1 MAWLRVSIAVLA
13 GWFAG
18 CGADPGKVALGERDR
33 WPARAPL
40 PVVGADG
47 WMVVTDGN
55 SDTLSFVDVA
65 KGVRALAAPVGLSPV
80 EPEGP
85 HHLVVSPDRRRIY
98 VNLSG
103 YVTGSASGP
112 HGAHGAGTAPGHL
125 IALDAHDLSLVGQVE
140 VRANPGD
147 LAVSRD
153 GQTVYVSH
161 YNLAEV
167 VSALNHGT
175 PAAELES
182 FVARIHTADF
192 SVDWIRVGPGGH
204 GLLLSEDEQ
213 TLFVAC
219 ALADELAVV
228 DLGAEPPA
236 VRRVRVSPTAG
247 GPGNPS
253 YEPYAVARAPDGL
266 VWISNVSSSGHSL
279 SVYDPQAGAILVER
293 AVFLQSAPQQ
303 GVFVG
308 GTLVVPAWSPDVL
321 LFVEAASGRRENVPL
336 PTDCLSPHVFTTAS
350 GRGFVVCEGN
360 RREPG
365 ALLPVD
371 LATHAFGAP
380 IALGVYPNGA
390 AWLPAP

>member
-1 MAWLRVSIAVLA
+1 MLLVLA
-13 GWFAG
+13 LG
-18 CGADPGKVALGERDR
+18 CGADSGKVALGDRDFF
-33 WPARAPL
+33 PARTPL
-40 PVVGADG
+40 PAPGADG
-47 WMVVTDGN
+47 FVVVTDGN

-65 KGVRALAAPVGLSPV
+65 QGSRALAVPVGLSPV

-85 HHLVVSPDRRRIY
+85 HHLVVSPDRARLY

-125 IALDAHDLSLVGQVE
+125 LALDTRDLAVVGRVE

-147 LAVSRD
+147 LVVSKD

-161 YNLAEV
+161 YNLAETV
-167 VSALNHGT
+167 AALTHGT

-182 FVARIHTADF
+182 YVARIHTADF

-204 GLLLSEDEQ
+204 GLLLSEDER

-219 ALADELAVV
+219 ALADELAVI

-236 VRRVRVSPTAG
+236 VRRVRVSATAG

-253 YEPYAVARAPDGL
+253 YEPYALARAPDGL

-279 SVYDPQAGAILVER
+279 SVYDPTAGVMLDRR

-303 GVFVG
+303 GVFAA
-308 GTLVVPAWSPDVL
+308 GTLIVPAWSPDVL
-321 LFVEAASGRRENVPL
+321 LFVDVATGQRESVPL
-336 PTDCLSPHVFTTAS
+336 PTDCTSPHVFTAAA
-350 GRGFVVCEGN
+350 GRGFVVCEGD
-360 RREPG
+360 RRAPG
-365 ALLPVD
+365 VLLPVD